1 MKLKRGV
8 SKFMKRGALLAAIPL
23 LAGGASVPFGAIPFS
38 AESKSYEEPAR
49 KDETS
54 RILPVLEERIGDP
67 DILAKTKDKLFTL
80 DDEEIRLISS
90 LCDRISTGE
99 GTARADV
106 AFSLVTALI
115 VLS

>member
-1 MKLKRGV
+1 
-8 SKFMKRGALLAAIPL
+8 MKRGAWLAAILL
-23 LAGGASVPFGAIPFS
+23 LAGGPSLPFGATPFS
-38 AESKSYEEPAR
+38 EESKAYEEPVR
-49 KDETS
+49 EDETS

-80 DDEEIRLISS
+80 DDEEILLISS
-90 LCDRISTGE
+90 LCERISTGE
-99 GTARADV
+99 RTARADV